1 METRHASL
9 RPRTVPCTLALL
21 KAVKDLGALTGADP
35 SLLARAG
42 LVLVQARPELA
53 VPDPGAGSFENDLSD
68 FTPGAGLGR
77 LWLPRLHLSAPSR
90 ITPEEIRVALAT
102 LLAICMPASPDPDG
116 TAEAE
121 PIEQENSFVPPPAP
135 PRELPNSEVDR
146 LSEENLR
153 LRQALEQLAPKILP
167 QPPRTPAQAAWLL
180 GFASEW
186 GLIEELV
193 TDRYRRLARIYHPDT
208 GVAADSNRMA
218 QITAARSL
226 LMRHLKG

>member
-1 METRHASL
+1 VVTQSEAPAASATSGTTPSQIDEAAPTEGSGQKPAIAIITPAEPKEAPPETAPETRRSTALDASPEAPKEASQSVQIDGSPDAKPTTSAEPDTKIL
-9 RPRTVPCTLALL
+9 GFVSDAGSASKAALPEHF
-21 KAVKDLGALTGADP
+21 LTAPD
-35 SLLARAG
+35 
-42 LVLVQARPELA
+42 
-53 VPDPGAGSFENDLSD
+53 DPGPD
-68 FTPGAGLGR
+68 T
-77 LWLPRLHLSAPSR
+77 
-90 ITPEEIRVALAT
+90 TAT
-102 LLAICMPASPDPDG
+102 
-116 TAEAE
+116 
-121 PIEQENSFVPPPAP
+121 PPPAP

-193 TDRYRRLARIYHPDT
+193 TDRYRRLARIYHPDN

>member
-1 METRHASL
+1 MEPRHVSL
-9 RPRTVPCTLALL
+9 RPRTVPCTLLLL
-21 KAVKDLGALTGADP
+21 KAVKELGARTGADP

-53 VPDPGAGSFENDLSD
+53 VPDPGAGSFESDLSD
-68 FTPGAGLGR
+68 PTTGAGLGR
-77 LWLPRLHLSAPSR
+77 LWIPRLHLSAPSR
-90 ITPEEIRVALAT
+90 STPEEIRIALAT
-102 LLAICMPASPDPDG
+102 LLAICMPASPDANG
-116 TAEAE
+116 SSEIE
-121 PIEQENSFVPPPAP
+121 PIEPESSFVPPAAP
-135 PRELPNSEVDR
+135 PREQPNNEVER
-146 LSEENLR
+146 LSDENLR

-186 GLIEELV
+186 GLSEEMV

-208 GVAADSNRMA
+208 GIASDSNRMA

-226 LMRHLKG
+226 LIRHLKG